1 MRSRFRIKWDAN
13 DLIQIGSSLDYL
25 ENHPKALRRYR
36 MAARLPLMVLGVPGG
51 WAFRPTIAFYAAAIA
66 SVFLAIQ
73 GGQLGQLSILT
84 SVMVAA
90 VISHSYGTL
99 RDTSGSLI
107 RLQVLRILRA
117 PRAEWARFFSG
128 YALSYLDSVSRYT
141 VKPGRIKRYLNDMRS
156 LNRADDFFD
165 RYSYAL
171 TVLSVVSGVAYVFI
185 QGVILALFFLASMIS
200 LLVIIPISFSISAW
214 ADVTRSDIPKA
225 WHPADIEALT
235 ESDEA
240 TE

>member
-13 DLIQIGSSLDYL
+13 DLILIGSSLDYL
-25 ENHPKALRRYR
+25 ENNPKVLRRYR
-36 MAARLPLMVLGVPGG
+36 MAARLPLLILGAPGG
-51 WAFRPTIAFYAAAIA
+51 WALRPTAAFYAATMT
-66 SVFLAIQ
+66 SFLLAIQ
-73 GGQLGQLSILT
+73 GGHLGQLSILT
-84 SVMVAA
+84 SVMVA
-90 VISHSYGTL
+90 VIISHSYGTL

-117 PRAEWARFFSG
+117 PRTEWAQFFSG

-171 TVLSVVSGVAYVFI
+171 TALSVASGVAFVFI
-185 QGVILALFFLASMIS
+185 QGAILALFFLASMIS

-214 ADVTRSDIPKA
+214 ADVIRNDIPKV
-225 WHPADIEALT
+225 WHPEDVKALT
-235 ESDEA
+235 ESDDV
-240 TE
+240 TN